1 VFVFSL
7 CTSAHNALAEEYLV
21 KTQAEFWAASEKLLP
36 GDEIILGNG
45 IWKDFEILFEGRGLA
60 GAPITL
66 RAETR
71 GKTVITGVSS
81 LALAGEYLIV
91 SGLVFR
97 DGYTPSQSVISF
109 RKSKGELAN
118 NSRVTQTVFT
128 TSPIQSVL
136 RRITG
141 WPSMVE
147 TIASITIISKASV
160 IVASP

>member
-1 VFVFSL
+1 MLMKKMQSLRPTLALCGVFVFSL

-71 GKTVITGVSS
+71 GKTIITGESS

-118 NSRVTQTVFT
+118 NSRVTQTCLLY
-128 TSPIQSVL
+128 TSPSPRDRQKS
-136 RRITG
+136 RM
-141 WPSMVE
+141 PSS
-147 TIASITIISKASV
+147 A
-160 IVASP
+160 